1 MQDTRDIAMTA
12 KTLVEQHMTDC
23 ETFRVNLRSDLSEF
37 REDIKK
43 LYWRVA
49 LILGGLMLASHG
61 VDWWLTI
68 SGKK

>member
-1 MQDTRDIAMTA
+1 MDETRDIAMTA
-12 KTLVEQHMTDC
+12 RTLISQHMTDC
-23 ETFRVNLRSDLSEF
+23 ETFRTNLRSDLAEF

-61 VDWWLTI
+61 VDWFLAI
-68 SGKK
+68 HK